1 MFVIKSLILEQQFAI
16 MKNFLLFILLIIPP
30 VAFSQKLSP
39 EAQISVITCGPYQEE
54 LYSAFGHSAFRV
66 YDPATGIDDAYNYGV
81 FDFDQ
86 PNFYLNFARGYL
98 YYKLGVY
105 PYDRFRDFYIY
116 YNRYVHEQVLDLTP
130 AQKQRLYDYLLW
142 NAQPENETY
151 RYDYFK
157 NNCAT
162 KIRDI
167 MITVFGD
174 SVKFDGSYITTTYSL
189 RDLININLKHQPW
202 GDLALDLGLGLP
214 SDKIATPFEY
224 MFLPDYVESGF
235 DHSTLNGNPVVK
247 SKISVYKSR
256 DEEYSKTLISPTV
269 ALILTLIVSIAL
281 SFWDVK
287 RKQLSLWFDAMLFGI
302 VGLVGSLL
310 FFMWVATDH
319 HTSARNFNLL
329 WALPTHLLVVFAF
342 IKNPAWVKN
351 YFLGTAIILTL
362 VLVFWVILPQQL
374 NYVVMPIIVAL
385 LIRSWIQ
392 FKLRSQLT

>member
-1 MFVIKSLILEQQFAI
+1 MFVIKSLILEQQYI
-16 MKNFLLFILLIIPP
+16 YMKKLFLFILLIAPTLS
-30 VAFSQKLSP
+30 FSQKLSP
-39 EAQISVITCGPYQEE
+39 EAQISIITCGPYQEE
-54 LYSAFGHSAFRV
+54 LYSAFGHSAIRV
-66 YDPATGIDDAYNYGV
+66 FDPINGIDDAYNYGV
-81 FDFDQ
+81 FDFNQ

-116 YNRYVHEQVLDLTP
+116 YNRYVHEQVLDLTSS
-130 AQKQRLYDYLLW
+130 QKQKVYEYLLW

-167 MITVFGD
+167 MITVFKD
-174 SVKFDGSYITTTYSL
+174 SISFDGSYINTTYSI
-189 RDLININLKHQPW
+189 RDLTNLYLKHQPW

-235 DHSTLNGNPVVK
+235 DHATLNNKPVVK
-247 SKISVYKSR
+247 EKRIVYESR
-256 DEEYSKTLISPTV
+256 EEEHSKTLISPTIGFILV
-269 ALILTLIVSIAL
+269 LLIAIGL
-281 SFWDVK
+281 SYWDVRRK
-287 RKQLSLWFDAMLFGI
+287 RISLWFDGMLFGV

-329 WALPTHLLVVFAF
+329 WALPTHLLIVFTF
-342 IKNPAWVKN
+342 FKKYTWLKK
-351 YFLGTAIILTL
+351 YFLGTAIIQMM
-362 VLVFWVILPQQL
+362 VLLCWVILPQQL
-374 NYVVMPIIVAL
+374 NYVIMPVIVAL